1 MQKHLGSQTR
11 GTEREE
17 TTWMVGFIFKICQVW
32 PFFLTSI
39 ILACDSISLLNGLS
53 GLTLLPKPIRYLT
66 FTEISLKFALE
77 PCSMTTYSTLPN
89 AKVPAE
95 AHTVFPVFSDP
106 ACLRTPLCPLGF
118 NTSTPACLLLPA
130 SVTTV
135 GFRVVR
141 DARSRVFGFKQ
152 QTG

>member
-1 MQKHLGSQTR
+1 
-11 GTEREE
+11 
-17 TTWMVGFIFKICQVW
+17 MVGFIFKIYQVW

-53 GLTLLPKPIRYLT
+53 GLTLLPKPILYLT

-118 NTSTPACLLLPA
+118 NTPTPPVFCCQHRLLLLRWA
-130 SVTTV
+130 SGWSVMRGPGSLGSNNKPGEACRAEMKV
-135 GFRVVR
+135 EI
-141 DARSRVFGFKQ
+141 
-152 QTG
+152 